1 MDPEKNIKF
10 LAGLISLGILA
21 KNFHFE
27 NIVHSDVRNSEVGMS
42 IGRRQSIEGPREPTR
57 APTPEWYCQAAST
70 IKNRISSAS
79 RQEKFELVVQTMQL
93 GTPETGGRGGLLL
106 YIMRPSLRSQRTGIS
121 IRCFGLLDSLTRNET
136 SGDGR
141 ENARLN

>member
-1 MDPEKNIKF
+1 
-10 LAGLISLGILA
+10 
-21 KNFHFE
+21 
-27 NIVHSDVRNSEVGMS
+27 MS
-42 IGRRQSIEGPREPTR
+42 IGRRQNIEAPREPTR
-57 APTPEWYCQAAST
+57 ALPTPERYCQAAST
-70 IKNRISSAS
+70 IKNRVSSAS

-136 SGDGR
+136 SGCKNLQR
-141 ENARLN
+141 SE